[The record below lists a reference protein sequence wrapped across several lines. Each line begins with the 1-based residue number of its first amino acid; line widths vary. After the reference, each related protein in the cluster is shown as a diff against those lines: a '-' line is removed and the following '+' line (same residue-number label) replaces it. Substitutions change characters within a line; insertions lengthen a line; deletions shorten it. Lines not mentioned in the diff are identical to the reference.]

1 MSILTIEVAVNG
13 HSVIGELDG
22 AKSIATTD
30 NALGLVKE
38 LP

>member
-1 MSILTIEVAVNG
+1 MTIKVAVNG
-13 HSVIGELDG
+13 YGVVGEFDG